1 MNNKILRKLFL
12 AYMRVHILHHARK
25 EPFFG
30 LWMIEELQS
39 HGYKVSAGTL
49 YPVLHTM
56 EKDGLLETSERTI
69 EGKVRKYYSLTTKGE
84 KILNEAK
91 EKTKELFYEIID

>member
-1 MNNKILRKLFL
+1 MKNSISRKLFL
-12 AYMRVHILHHARK
+12 AFMRIHILHHAKK

-39 HGYKVSAGTL
+39 HGYKISAGTL
-49 YPVLHTM
+49 YPILHKM
-56 EKDGLLETSERTI
+56 EKDGILETSEKTI
-69 EGKVRKYYSLTTKGE
+69 EGKVRKYYSLTEDGE
-84 KILNEAK
+84 EILNEAK

>member
-1 MNNKILRKLFL
+1 
-12 AYMRVHILHHARK
+12 MRIHILHHAKK

-39 HGYKVSAGTL
+39 HGYKISAGTI
-49 YPVLHTM
+49 YPILHGM
-56 EKDGLLETSERTI
+56 EKDGILETSESTI
-69 EGKVRKYYSLTTKGE
+69 EGKVRKYYSLTSEGE
-84 KILNEAK
+84 KVLNEAK